1 MLNQNTHSTQNT
13 GGSKATAHSTKR
25 TIVLASLLLGLTGA
39 GVAAAG
45 IMQRQSA
52 TEKLQAVAGQSAIPT
67 VSVVHPSA
75 AATATAV
82 SLVLPGNL
90 EPLNSAAIYAQT
102 NGYIQQWLV
111 DIGDQVTKGQLLAV
125 LDAPELDHQL
135 AQAKADYSTA
145 LAEQN
150 NAQSMAERA
159 TKLLKLNSGA
169 ISAETVEQ
177 RVRDAQA
184 KTAFSA
190 AALANVRRLEALK
203 GFTRLTAPFAGVV
216 TSRSAQLGELVVA
229 GVASSTP
236 LFTIADT
243 TQMRVFVRVPQHDAP
258 QMVAGQKASLLLPEY
273 DNRPF
278 EAVVSRSAGAVDPVS
293 GSVLVELKAD
303 NADGALLPGAY
314 TQVSFTLSSN
324 SSSVHIPGSAILYR
338 DQSPA
343 VATVD
348 NTNTVTL
355 KTVRIGRDQGSQVEI
370 VSGLSVSDTVISTP
384 PDAIRT
390 GDQVRV
396 VATAS

>member
-1 MLNQNTHSTQNT
+1 MLNQNTHNAVGT
-13 GGSKATAHSTKR
+13 KAAHSTKR
-25 TIVLASLLLGLTGA
+25 TIVLVSLLLAFTGA
-39 GVAAAG
+39 AVAAAG
-45 IMQRQSA
+45 IMQRQSS
-52 TEKLQAVAGQSAIPT
+52 TEELRAVAGQSAIPT
-67 VSVVHPSA
+67 VSVVNPSA
-75 AATATAV
+75 ADTTA

-111 DIGDQVTKGQLLAV
+111 DIGDKVTKGQLLAV

-177 RVRDAQA
+177 RVRDAEA
-184 KTAFSA
+184 RTAFST
-190 AALANVRRLEALK
+190 AALANVKRLEALK

-243 TQMRVFVRVPQHDAP
+243 TQMRVFVRVPQHEAP
-258 QMVAGQKASLLLPEY
+258 QMVAGQKAALLLPEY

-278 EAVVSRSAGAVDPVS
+278 EAVVSRSAGAVDPIS
-293 GSVLVELKAD
+293 GSVLVELQAD
-303 NADGALLPGAY
+303 NTDGALLPGAY
-314 TQVSFTLSSN
+314 AQVSFTLSSN
-324 SSSVHIPGSAILYR
+324 SSRVHIPGSAILYR

-343 VATVD
+343 VAIVD
-348 NTNTVTL
+348 STNTVTL
-355 KTVRIGRDQGSQVEI
+355 KTVTIGRDQGSQVEI
-370 VSGLSVSDTVISTP
+370 VSGLSVSDIVISTP

-390 GDQVRV
+390 GDQVRIA
-396 VATAS
+396 ATSS

>member
-1 MLNQNTHSTQNT
+1 MLNQNTHNAVGT
-13 GGSKATAHSTKR
+13 KAAHSTKR
-25 TIVLASLLLGLTGA
+25 TIVLVSLLLAFTGA
-39 GVAAAG
+39 AVAAAG
-45 IMQRQSA
+45 IMQRQSS
-52 TEKLQAVAGQSAIPT
+52 TEELRAVAGQSAIPT
-67 VSVVHPSA
+67 VSVVNPSA
-75 AATATAV
+75 ADTTA

-111 DIGDQVTKGQLLAV
+111 DIGDKVTKGQLLAV

-177 RVRDAQA
+177 RVRDAEA
-184 KTAFSA
+184 RTAFST
-190 AALANVRRLEALK
+190 AALANVKRLEALK

-243 TQMRVFVRVPQHDAP
+243 TQMRVFVRVPQHEAP
-258 QMVAGQKASLLLPEY
+258 QMVAGQKAALLLPEY

-278 EAVVSRSAGAVDPVS
+278 EAVVSRSAGAVDPIS
-293 GSVLVELKAD
+293 GSVLVELQAD
-303 NADGALLPGAY
+303 NTDGALLPGAY
-314 TQVSFTLSSN
+314 AQVSFTLSSN
-324 SSSVHIPGSAILYR
+324 SSRVHIPGSAILYR

-343 VATVD
+343 VAIVD
-348 NTNTVTL
+348 STNTVTL
-355 KTVRIGRDQGSQVEI
+355 KTVTIGRDQGSQVEI

-390 GDQVRV
+390 GDQVRIA
-396 VATAS
+396 ATSS

>member
-1 MLNQNTHSTQNT
+1 MLNQNTQTT
-13 GGSKATAHSTKR
+13 KVAAHSTKR
-25 TIVLASLLLGLTGA
+25 TIVLVSLLLGFTGA
-39 GVAAAG
+39 AVAAAG
-45 IMQRQSA
+45 IIQRQSA
-52 TEKLQAVAGQSAIPT
+52 TEELMAVAGQSAIST
-67 VSVVHPSA
+67 VSVVNPSA
-75 AATATAV
+75 ADATA

-111 DIGDQVTKGQLLAV
+111 DIGDKVTKGQLLAV

-159 TKLLKLNSGA
+159 TKLLTLNSGA
-169 ISAETVEQ
+169 ISREMVDQ
-177 RVRDAQA
+177 RVRDAEA
-184 KTAFSA
+184 RTAFSA

-229 GVASSTP
+229 GVASSSP

-243 TQMRVFVRVPQHDAP
+243 TQMRVFVRVPQHHAP
-258 QMVAGQKASLLLPEY
+258 QMVAGQKAALLLPEY
-273 DNRPF
+273 DNRAF
-278 EAVVSRSAGAVDPVS
+278 EALVSRSASAVDPVS
-293 GSVLVELKAD
+293 GSVLVELQTD
-303 NADGALLPGAY
+303 NKDGALLPGAY
-314 TQVSFTLSSN
+314 ALVSFTLSSN
-324 SSSVHIPGSAILYR
+324 SSRVHIPGSAILYR

-348 NTNTVTL
+348 ATNTVTL
-355 KTVRIGRDQGSQVEI
+355 KTVTIGRDHGSQVEI
-370 VSGLSVSDTVISTP
+370 VSGLSVGDTVISTP

-396 VATAS
+396 AASSS

>member
-13 GGSKATAHSTKR
+13 GGSKATARSTKR
-25 TIVLASLLLGLTGA
+25 TIVLVSLLLGLTGA

-52 TEKLQAVAGQSAIPT
+52 TEELRAVAGQSAIPT

-75 AATATAV
+75 ADTSV

-111 DIGDQVTKGQLLAV
+111 DIGDKVAKGQLLAV
-125 LDAPELDHQL
+125 LEAPELDHQL

-169 ISAETVEQ
+169 ISAETAEQ

-184 KTAFSA
+184 RTAFSN

-243 TQMRVFVRVPQHDAP
+243 TQMRVFVRVPQHDSP
-258 QMVAGQKASLLLPEY
+258 QMVAGQKAALLLPEY

-293 GSVLVELKAD
+293 GSVLVELQAD
-303 NADGALLPGAY
+303 NKDGALLPGAY
-314 TQVSFTLSSN
+314 AQVSFTLSSN
-324 SSSVHIPGSAILYR
+324 SSRVHIPGSAILYR

-348 NTNTVTL
+348 ATNTVRL
-355 KTVRIGRDQGSQVEI
+355 KTVTIGRDQGSQVEI
-370 VSGLSVSDTVISTP
+370 VSGLNLDDQVISTP

-390 GDQVRV
+390 GDLVRV
-396 VATAS
+396 VAG

>member
-1 MLNQNTHSTQNT
+1 MLNQNTQTT
-13 GGSKATAHSTKR
+13 KVAAHSTKR
-25 TIVLASLLLGLTGA
+25 TIVLVSLLLGFTGA
-39 GVAAAG
+39 AVAAAG
-45 IMQRQSA
+45 IIQRQSA
-52 TEKLQAVAGQSAIPT
+52 TEELMAVAGQSAIST
-67 VSVVHPSA
+67 VSVVNPSA
-75 AATATAV
+75 ADATA

-111 DIGDQVTKGQLLAV
+111 DIGDKVTKGQLLAV

-159 TKLLKLNSGA
+159 TKLLTLNSGA
-169 ISAETVEQ
+169 ISREMVDQ
-177 RVRDAQA
+177 RVRDAEA
-184 KTAFSA
+184 RTAFSA

-229 GVASSTP
+229 GVASSSP

-243 TQMRVFVRVPQHDAP
+243 TQMRVFVRVPQHHAP
-258 QMVAGQKASLLLPEY
+258 QMVAGQKAALLLPEY
-273 DNRPF
+273 DNRAF
-278 EAVVSRSAGAVDPVS
+278 EALVSRSASAVDPVS
-293 GSVLVELKAD
+293 GSVLVELQTD
-303 NADGALLPGAY
+303 NKDGALLPGAY
-314 TQVSFTLSSN
+314 AQVSFTLSSN
-324 SSSVHIPGSAILYR
+324 SSRVHIPGSAILYR

-348 NTNTVTL
+348 ATNTVTL
-355 KTVRIGRDQGSQVEI
+355 KTVTIGRDHGSQVEI
-370 VSGLSVSDTVISTP
+370 VSGLSVGDTVISTP

-396 VATAS
+396 AASSS

>member
-13 GGSKATAHSTKR
+13 GGTQVAARSTKR
-25 TIVLASLLLGLTGA
+25 TIVLVSLLLAFTGA
-39 GVAAAG
+39 AVAAAG

-52 TEKLQAVAGQSAIPT
+52 TEELQAIAGQSAIPT
-67 VSVVHPSA
+67 VSVVNPSA
-75 AATATAV
+75 ADATA

-90 EPLNSAAIYAQT
+90 EPLNSADIYAQT

-111 DIGDQVTKGQLLAV
+111 DIGDKVTKGQLLAV

-177 RVRDAQA
+177 RVRDAEA
-184 KTAFSA
+184 RTAFSN

-216 TSRSAQLGELVVA
+216 TSRSAQLGALVVA

-258 QMVAGQKASLLLPEY
+258 QMVAGQKAALLLPEY

-293 GSVLVELKAD
+293 GSVLVELQAD
-303 NADGALLPGAY
+303 NTDGALLPGAY
-314 TQVSFTLSSN
+314 AQVSFTLSSN
-324 SSSVHIPGSAILYR
+324 SSRVHIPGSAILYR
-338 DQSPA
+338 NQSPA

-348 NTNTVTL
+348 AANTVTL
-355 KTVRIGRDQGSQVEI
+355 KTVTIGRDQGSQVEI
-370 VSGLSVSDTVISTP
+370 VSGLSVGDTVISTP

-396 VATAS
+396 MATSS

>member
-1 MLNQNTHSTQNT
+1 MLNQNIQTT
-13 GGSKATAHSTKR
+13 KVAAHSTKR
-25 TIVLASLLLGLTGA
+25 TIVLVSLLLGFTGA
-39 GVAAAG
+39 AVAAAG
-45 IMQRQSA
+45 IIQRQSA
-52 TEKLQAVAGQSAIPT
+52 TEELMAVAGQSAIPT
-67 VSVVHPSA
+67 VSVVNPSA
-75 AATATAV
+75 ADATA

-111 DIGDQVTKGQLLAV
+111 DIGDKVTKGQLLAV

-159 TKLLKLNSGA
+159 TKLLTLNSGA
-169 ISAETVEQ
+169 ISREMVDQ
-177 RVRDAQA
+177 RVRDAEA
-184 KTAFSA
+184 RTAFSA
-190 AALANVRRLEALK
+190 AASANVRRLEALK

-229 GVASSTP
+229 GVANSSP

-243 TQMRVFVRVPQHDAP
+243 TQMRVFVRVPQHHAP
-258 QMVAGQKASLLLPEY
+258 QMVAGQKAALLLPEY

-278 EAVVSRSAGAVDPVS
+278 EALVSRSAGAVDPVS
-293 GSVLVELKAD
+293 GSVLVELQTD
-303 NADGALLPGAY
+303 NNDGALLPGAY
-314 TQVSFTLSSN
+314 AQVSFTLSSN
-324 SSSVHIPGSAILYR
+324 SSRVHIPGSAILYR

-348 NTNTVTL
+348 ATNTVTL
-355 KTVRIGRDQGSQVEI
+355 KTVTIGRDHGSQVEI
-370 VSGLSVSDTVISTP
+370 VSGLSVVDTVISTP

-396 VATAS
+396 AATSS

>member
-1 MLNQNTHSTQNT
+1 MLNQNTHRTQHT
-13 GGSKATAHSTKR
+13 SGAIAAAHSTKR
-25 TIVLASLLLGLTGA
+25 TIVLVSLLLAFTGA
-39 GVAAAG
+39 AVAAAG
-45 IMQRQSA
+45 IMQRQSS
-52 TEKLQAVAGQSAIPT
+52 TEELRAVAGQSAIPT
-67 VSVVHPSA
+67 VSVVNPSA
-75 AATATAV
+75 ADTTA

-111 DIGDQVTKGQLLAV
+111 DIGDKVTKGQLLAV

-177 RVRDAQA
+177 RVRDAEA
-184 KTAFSA
+184 RTAFST

-243 TQMRVFVRVPQHDAP
+243 TQMRVFVRVPQQEAP
-258 QMVAGQKASLLLPEY
+258 QMVAGQKAALLLPEY

-293 GSVLVELKAD
+293 GSVLVELQAD
-303 NADGALLPGAY
+303 NTESALLPGAY
-314 TQVSFTLSSN
+314 AQVSFTLSSN
-324 SSSVHIPGSAILYR
+324 NSRVHIPGSAILYR

-348 NTNTVTL
+348 ATNTVTL
-355 KTVRIGRDQGSQVEI
+355 KTVTIGRDQGSQVEI

-390 GDQVRV
+390 GDLVRV
-396 VATAS
+396 AVTSS